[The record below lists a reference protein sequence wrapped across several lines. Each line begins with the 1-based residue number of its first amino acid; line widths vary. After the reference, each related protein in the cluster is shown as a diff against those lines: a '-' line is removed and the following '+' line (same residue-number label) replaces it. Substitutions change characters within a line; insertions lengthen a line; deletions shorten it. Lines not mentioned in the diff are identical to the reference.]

1 LYLAKGRCID
11 IDAYDDPFALP
22 SGMGLGPD
30 IRPSAGTRV
39 CFALVSFCYMF
50 FLFLVTYAINWADH
64 NRLFSLRWTL
74 ACLTCRHGNRCSFS
88 DYHQCWN

>member
-11 IDAYDDPFALP
+11 INAYDDPFALP

-50 FLFLVTYAINWADH
+50 FFVFGHVCY
-64 NRLFSLRWTL
+64 RLSWPQSAFQSTL
-74 ACLTCRHGNRCSFS
+74 NSRMPDLSPRK
-88 DYHQCWN
+88 